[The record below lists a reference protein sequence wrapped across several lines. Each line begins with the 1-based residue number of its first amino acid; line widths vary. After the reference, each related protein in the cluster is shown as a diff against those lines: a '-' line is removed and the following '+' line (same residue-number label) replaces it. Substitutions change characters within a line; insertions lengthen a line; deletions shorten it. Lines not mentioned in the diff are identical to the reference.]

1 MHISVL
7 LFFTILIP
15 SLFSLEEPK
24 TKVTNESNS
33 QLPNKNGILKKIK
46 RKIGKNFNSFF
57 RKMGFSKKS
66 KGEKDPCVFPKKE
79 TSPLYQQFMDEHE
92 KSLKNLCN
100 TDSRI
105 KDVINLVNTLENGKE
120 ILKKIL
126 KTLKN
131 SKKENNSKKER
142 VLKEQFS
149 IYKGKPLSDPMNEF
163 RKFVD
168 KNKSDKVFDTKLVI
182 QFLQV
187 LQFCATIKHTY
198 EPSIRPTLMLYCKF
212 IVLPRAREVLNS
224 VGIEYSFGK
233 FSIKIDNDNE
243 GKKDPMKT
251 EEWLVEEKSVEK
263 WSPKLETIEEEN

>member
-1 MHISVL
+1 MEKFIGWEMELNHQG
-7 LFFTILIP
+7 
-15 SLFSLEEPK
+15 K
-24 TKVTNESNS
+24 S
-33 QLPNKNGILKKIK
+33 QD
-46 RKIGKNFNSFF
+46 R
-57 RKMGFSKKS
+57 
-66 KGEKDPCVFPKKE
+66 
-79 TSPLYQQFMDEHE
+79 SPLHIYLPFFEE
-92 KSLKNLCN
+92 
-100 TDSRI
+100 
-105 KDVINLVNTLENGKE
+105 TL
-120 ILKKIL
+120 L
-126 KTLKN
+126 
-131 SKKENNSKKER
+131 
-142 VLKEQFS
+142 
-149 IYKGKPLSDPMNEF
+149 
-163 RKFVD
+163 
-168 KNKSDKVFDTKLVI
+168 KVFDTKLVI